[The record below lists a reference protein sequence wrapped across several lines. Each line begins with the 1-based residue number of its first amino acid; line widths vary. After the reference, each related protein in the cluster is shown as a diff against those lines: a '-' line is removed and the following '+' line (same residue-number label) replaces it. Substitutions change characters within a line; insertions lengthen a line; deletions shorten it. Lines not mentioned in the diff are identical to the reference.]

1 MFAQRIFWQGL
12 AYVYAGEYSGYMS
25 TKQAP
30 KKVLTVRVTPQ
41 IKERLDTLAAE
52 TNRPLSYYITDA
64 LETGLDAIE
73 HAYLLKRDAELARA
87 GKLKTYSLDDIMS
100 ELEQ

>member
-1 MFAQRIFWQGL
+1 MGYFRVTI
-12 AYVYAGEYSGYMS
+12 AYLYATAYDRFMT

-30 KKVLTVRVTPQ
+30 KKILTVRVTPQ
-41 IKERLDTLAAE
+41 LKERLDTLAAE

>member
-1 MFAQRIFWQGL
+1 MGYFRVTI
-12 AYVYAGEYSGYMS
+12 AYLYATAYDRFMT

-30 KKVLTVRVTPQ
+30 KKILTVRVTPQ
-41 IKERLDTLAAE
+41 LKERLDTLAAE

-87 GKLKTYSLDDIMS
+87 GKLKTYSLDDIMR

>member
-1 MFAQRIFWQGL
+1 MT
-12 AYVYAGEYSGYMS
+12 

-30 KKVLTVRVTPQ
+30 KKILTVRVTPQ
-41 IKERLDTLAAE
+41 LKERLDTLAAE

-87 GKLKTYSLDDIMS
+87 GKIKTYSLDEIMS